1 MSKQAQPATH
11 GGAASYAPRV
21 GTSASFFSRF
31 SSALILLLL
40 VGLEAAVVRFVIRDV
55 LSSNREV
62 REMYAWS
69 VLGLRRIGSLQ
80 YEAQETRRSTLYALT
95 TNDSNL
101 QVEYADQSREADR
114 SVTEGI
120 TAYIAQA
127 RMPNEVELGQK
138 LQRDWPAYLKVRDE
152 VLGSILE

>member
-21 GTSASFFSRF
+21 GTSASFFSRY

-101 QVEYADQSREADR
+101 QVEYADQSRSADR
-114 SVTEGI
+114 RVSQGI
-120 TAYIAQA
+120 VQ
-127 RMPNEVELGQK
+127 
-138 LQRDWPAYLKVRDE
+138 YLKE
-152 VLGSILE
+152 ASTQEETTL